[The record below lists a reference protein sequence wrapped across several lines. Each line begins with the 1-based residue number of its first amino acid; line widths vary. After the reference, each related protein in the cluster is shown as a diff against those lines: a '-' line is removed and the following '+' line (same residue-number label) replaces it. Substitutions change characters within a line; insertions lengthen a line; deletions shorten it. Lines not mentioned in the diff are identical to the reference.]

1 MNRWRNYNP
10 NPTGRGRAVG
20 DCAVRAVAKA
30 LGLEWETAYALIA
43 NNGFQMGDMPSSN
56 SVWGAVLDMPSSNSV
71 WGSVLRQHGFTRSA
85 IPNTCPDCYTLE
97 RFAEEH
103 PTGTFVVGTGNH
115 VATIQDGQ
123 IWDAWDSSNEIPIY
137 FWQEE
142 TR

>member
-10 NPTGRGRAVG
+10 NPTDRAVG

-30 LGLEWETAYALIA
+30 LDVDWETAYALIA
-43 NNGFQMGDMPSSN
+43 ENGFQMG
-56 SVWGAVLDMPSSNSV
+56 DMPSSNSV
-71 WGSVLRQHGFTRSA
+71 WGSVLRQHGFTRHA

-137 FWQEE
+137 FWQEGN
-142 TR
+142 